1 MKKLLTLMLALLLS
15 VSVFAACG
23 SNETPA
29 EAPDTIRVFALKGPT
44 GMGMSK
50 LMSDESAKE
59 DSVYNFTIAGSP
71 DEVAAEVIKGN
82 YDIAAVPTN
91 LAAVLYSKTE
101 GELMIGAV
109 NTLGVL
115 YILENGDSIQ
125 SISDLNGK
133 TIYATGQ
140 ASTPEYVLNYILD
153 ANGIDCEVI
162 YLTEHAELATQMTA
176 GTTAIGMLPVPNA
189 TTVLS
194 GNTDVRIALD
204 LTEEWEK
211 AAALKGDDGALYQ
224 GCIVIRRDFAEQYPE
239 TVESFLAD
247 YKASVDF
254 VNEKPEEASAL
265 IEQVG
270 IIPKAPVALKAIPDA
285 NIVCITGEAMQTGLS
300 GFFKVLHNFNPA
312 SVGGKLPD
320 NGIWYKK

>member
-1 MKKLLTLMLALLLS
+1 MKKLLSILFAAVLALGVLAGCAK
-15 VSVFAACG
+15 V
-23 SNETPA
+23 ETPDA
-29 EAPDTIRVFALKGPT
+29 IRVFALKGPT

-50 LMSDESAKE
+50 LMTDEQAKE
-59 DSVYNFTIAGSP
+59 SSLYSFTIAASP
-71 DEVAAEVIKGN
+71 EEVSAEIIKGN

-91 LAAVLYSKTE
+91 LASVLYNKTE
-101 GELMIGAV
+101 GELMVAAV

-125 SISDLNGK
+125 SIEDLNGK

-176 GTTAIGMLPVPNA
+176 GTVSVGMLPVPNA
-189 TTVLS
+189 TTVLA
-194 GNTDVRIALD
+194 GNTDVRVALD
-204 LTEEWEK
+204 LTAEWEK

-224 GCIVIRRDFAEQYPE
+224 GCIVIRRDFAEQYPKA
-239 TVESFLAD
+239 VEEFLAS
-247 YKASVDF
+247 YKASVEF
-254 VNEKPEEASAL
+254 VNDNPAEAALL

-270 IIPKAPVALKAIPDA
+270 IIPKAAVAQKAIPNA
-285 NIVCITGEAMQTGLS
+285 NIVCITGEEMQTGLA
-300 GFFKVLHNFNPA
+300 GFFKVLYDFNSA

-320 NGIWYKK
+320 DGIWYKQ